1 MKTDKGFF
9 TFRKISLSLHKKI
22 LLSYLCLLILTCG
35 LVSIIFVERAK
46 VRESERILK
55 SINTVRRSI
64 DDVHFAII
72 RLCTKGESVISW
84 DNSDF
89 NIYHQ
94 YRLSVDSLLQD
105 MKVKCSGF
113 VLPHQIDS
121 LCDLLYKKEINLGYI
136 MNTVKSREKSD
147 SIFANKLPVIAKETV
162 RMKTIS
168 QKKKGIAGLFGKK
181 EIVQIPYYTNELR
194 TFNDKLIVCVYRT
207 LDEFEAEANFFASVT
222 LFQHDRFTSA
232 ISKYP
237 LDIDTPIQ
245 LSTFFGASIHATL
258 RRYVEYSNNRCALL
272 VLEKPSKCG
281 ALLRNQFQSPSF
293 TSTFGEMNIP
303 NVLDY
308 FAWPFVQD
316 YIRKQNHI
324 KDGTFSFFTSNGLT
338 QFTYHFFNNSYN
350 AFVLIFP
357 DGERNIVKSSY
368 FLN

>member
-194 TFNDKLIVCVYRT
+194 TFNDKLIFEIDKQNAQVETYMDSLRLQNNDKIAKPSANVLYKLSNIYNVELDT
-207 LDEFEAEANFFASVT
+207 LLAAAGIIEKKSSSNKLLNSVA
-222 LFQHDRFTSA
+222 LSSDS
-232 ISKYP
+232 P
-237 LDIDTPIQ
+237 LTK
-245 LSTFFGASIHATL
+245 
-258 RRYVEYSNNRCALL
+258 EEEEALL
-272 VLEKPSKCG
+272 DY
-281 ALLRNQFQSPSF
+281 LRF
-293 TSTFGEMNIP
+293 
-303 NVLDY
+303 
-308 FAWPFVQD
+308 
-316 YIRKQNHI
+316 IRQKQ
-324 KDGTFSFFTSNGLT
+324 K
-338 QFTYHFFNNSYN
+338 
-350 AFVLIFP
+350 
-357 DGERNIVKSSY
+357 
-368 FLN
+368 

>member
-22 LLSYLCLLILTCG
+22 LLNYLCLLILTCG

-194 TFNDKLIVCVYRT
+194 TFNDKLI
-207 LDEFEAEANFFASVT
+207 FE
-222 LFQHDRFTSA
+222 
-232 ISKYP
+232 
-237 LDIDTPIQ
+237 IDKQNAQVETYMDSLRLQNKLLNNKLYDFVSFWDCQIQ
-245 LSTFFGASIHATL
+245 
-258 RRYVEYSNNRCALL
+258 
-272 VLEKPSKCG
+272 K
-281 ALLRNQFQSPSF
+281 SF
-293 TSTFGEMNIP
+293 T
-303 NVLDY
+303 
-308 FAWPFVQD
+308 
-316 YIRKQNHI
+316 
-324 KDGTFSFFTSNGLT
+324 
-338 QFTYHFFNNSYN
+338 
-350 AFVLIFP
+350 
-357 DGERNIVKSSY
+357 ERNITLSEAWQSSFY
-368 FLN
+368 QFIAVVSIAVVILIIFF